1 MKKLI
6 TAIGVAAG
14 VLSACASAPQR
25 NDQLEQARAEVQTL
39 SADPMAQQAAASD
52 LDQARSSLNQA
63 DSAFQQKRA
72 PQQVNQLA
80 YLALRHAQAGE
91 ARISEARARQQV
103 AKAQEERTNIQLQA
117 RERETQVARADA
129 ATARSTTAAVQS
141 ELANARQELSDLQAK
156 QTDRGMV
163 MTLSDVLFD
172 TGKATLKPGATRDL
186 DRLAHALKDNQ
197 NTRVKIE
204 GYTDSVGSESYNQ
217 ELSQRRAQ
225 AVADALQSRG
235 VPADRYE
242 VEGLGKEF
250 PVATNDSPAGRQQNR
265 RVEIVFSDDAGRFAA
280 GETTHTNRR

>member
-6 TAIGVAAG
+6 TVIGVAG

-39 SADPMAQQAAASD
+39 AADPMAQQAASSD
-52 LDQARSSLNQA
+52 LDQARTSLNQA
-63 DSAFQQKRA
+63 ESAFQQKR
-72 PQQVNQLA
+72 PPEKVNQLA

-91 ARISEARARQQV
+91 ARISEARARQEV
-103 AKAQEERTNIQLQA
+103 AKAQEERNHIQLQA
-117 RERETQVARADA
+117 REREAENAKAEA
-129 ATARSTTAAVQS
+129 ATARNTAAAAQS
-141 ELANARQELSDLQAK
+141 ELANARQELNDLQAK

-186 DRLAHALKDNQ
+186 DRLAQALKDNA
-197 NTRVKIE
+197 NTKVKIE
-204 GYTDSVGSESYNQ
+204 GYTDSVGSDSYNQ

-225 AVADALQSRG
+225 AVADALQTRG
-235 VPADRYE
+235 VPADRYQ

-250 PVATNDSPAGRQQNR
+250 PVATNDTPAGRQQNR
-265 RVEIVFSDDAGRFAA
+265 RVEIVFSDDAGRFAE
-280 GETTHTNRR
+280 GETAHTNRR

>member
-6 TAIGVAAG
+6 TVIGVAG

-52 LDQARSSLNQA
+52 LDQARASLNQA
-63 DSAFQQKRA
+63 DSAFQQKR
-72 PQQVNQLA
+72 PPEQVSQLA

-91 ARISEARARQQV
+91 ARASEARARQQI
-103 AKAQEERTNIQLQA
+103 AKAQEDRNRIQLQA
-117 RERETQVARADA
+117 REREADSAKAEA
-129 ATARSTTAAVQS
+129 ATARNTAAAAQS
-141 ELANARQELSDLQAK
+141 ELANARQELNDLQAK

-172 TGKATLKPGATRDL
+172 TGKATLKPGARRDL
-186 DRLAHALKDNQ
+186 DRLAQALKDNQ

-204 GYTDSVGSESYNQ
+204 GYTDSVGSDSYNQ

-225 AVADALQSRG
+225 AVADALQTRG

-242 VEGLGKEF
+242 VEGLGKEY
-250 PVATNDSPAGRQQNR
+250 PVATNDTPAGRQQNR

-280 GETTHTNRR
+280 GETAHTNRR